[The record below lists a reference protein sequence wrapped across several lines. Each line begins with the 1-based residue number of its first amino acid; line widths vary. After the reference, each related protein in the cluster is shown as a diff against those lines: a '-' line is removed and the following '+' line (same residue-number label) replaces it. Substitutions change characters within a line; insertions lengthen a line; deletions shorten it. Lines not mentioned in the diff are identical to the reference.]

1 MVEKKV
7 DVWVFVCIFHS
18 HSFSDALFFYH
29 FISFSLSH
37 IIHLYNVL
45 LTFLRIPMFSSLL
58 PAPKYATYDSSTKIS
73 LKTEQKSKSTLP
85 RLVGNV
91 VTSKTITN
99 IQPTSNAILNVQ
111 VNSDGSL
118 NYSSTIALASSLSSR
133 RVQAS
138 YEDTIP
144 LKVKYPN
151 LKHHFPRY
159 DLETC
164 PDDSLVNCL
173 NETRAVID
181 KLIDQKNGIDPEAKS
196 KANETSFVKYTPNSL
211 TDDSKERVIQIKN
224 YQEDPMLP
232 PKFKLRKNRHREPS
246 PPPPILKNT
255 SSTDNKLTKEDREKW
270 NIPAAIS
277 NWKNNQGFTIS
288 LDKRML
294 AANGGSETTAPINL
308 EKFGKL
314 SDALE
319 KADKEAREDIKIRN
333 EILRERALKEQQEKE
348 IKLKELAEISRLGR
362 SSTRKRSGNDHSEH
376 NKRRSYGNV

>member
-1 MVEKKV
+1 
-7 DVWVFVCIFHS
+7 
-18 HSFSDALFFYH
+18 
-29 FISFSLSH
+29 
-37 IIHLYNVL
+37 
-45 LTFLRIPMFSSLL
+45 MFSSLL
-58 PAPKYATYDSSTKIS
+58 PAPKYATYDPTTKIS
-73 LKTEQKSKSTLP
+73 LKTEQKSKSTIP
-85 RLVGNV
+85 RLVDNV
-91 VTSKTITN
+91 ITSKTITN

-118 NYSSTIALASSLSSR
+118 NYSSTIALANFLSSR

-144 LKVKYPN
+144 LKLKYPN

-164 PDDSLVNCL
+164 PDDSLVKCL

-181 KLIDQKNGIDPEAKS
+181 KLIDQKNGIDPEAKA
-196 KANETSFVKYTPNSL
+196 KVNETSFVKYTPNSL
-211 TDDSKERVIQIKN
+211 TNDSNERVVQIKN

-255 SSTDNKLTKEDREKW
+255 SSTDNKLTKEDRDKW

-294 AANGGSETTAPINL
+294 AANGGSESTAPINL

-314 SDALE
+314 SEALE
-319 KADKEAREDIKIRN
+319 KADKEARENIKIRN
-333 EILRERALKEQQEKE
+333 EILHEKALKEQQEKE
-348 IKLKELAEISRLGR
+348 MKLKELAEITRLER
-362 SSTRKRSGNDHSEH
+362 SNTRKRSGNDNSEY